1 MPNGNE
7 RAYVG
12 DKHADYFF
20 TCCERDP
27 SKKNAAHFV
36 SPTAKKVR
44 HTKNGG
50 RQAAPRLRLV
60 VKKTEFTGKMC
71 ASATFHHLF
80 YALLRTSHRIANV
93 KWDLRV
99 PLVAQHVVRNVIEK
113 LLRRRYRVVSIVQRS
128 GVGSWEAWSRL
139 SLSGQSRLANR
150 ALSSEVV
157 TD

>member
-7 RAYVG
+7 RTYVG
-12 DKHADYFF
+12 DKHADYLF

-80 YALLRTSHRIANV
+80 YAMYVLSPDIYYHT
-93 KWDLRV
+93 V
-99 PLVAQHVVRNVIEK
+99 PQAPQAQH
-113 LLRRRYRVVSIVQRS
+113 ST
-128 GVGSWEAWSRL
+128 A
-139 SLSGQSRLANR
+139 
-150 ALSSEVV
+150 
-157 TD
+157 

>member
-1 MPNGNE
+1 MSTHILAKNMPFLFSP
-7 RAYVG
+7 AA
-12 DKHADYFF
+12 KQ
-20 TCCERDP
+20 TL
-27 SKKNAAHFV
+27 SKK
-36 SPTAKKVR
+36 SPHNFWGLGRKKVR
-44 HTKNGG
+44 HPKNGM
-50 RQAAPRLRLV
+50 RQATPRLRLV
-60 VKKTEFTGKMC
+60 VKKTEFTGEMC

>member
-7 RAYVG
+7 RTYVG

-80 YALLRTSHRIANV
+80 YALVHNMHEGYSKRF
-93 KWDLRV
+93 
-99 PLVAQHVVRNVIEK
+99 
-113 LLRRRYRVVSIVQRS
+113 LLREVLWHVYVCMRGVMQTAAVS
-128 GVGSWEAWSRL
+128 L
-139 SLSGQSRLANR
+139 QSRHHHENVYVVLADGKR
-150 ALSSEVV
+150 STSYIISIYCMMV
-157 TD
+157 